1 MRTTVLLL
9 AALGSAIVIGSATA
23 GSTTAVS
30 NTATCQGALSWKRAA
45 SLEGSTQTFTGRVAG
60 TKFALSSNRSPT
72 FLDVGNRYPN
82 PNRLSLVIWIENR
95 AAFGHPE
102 TKYRGKRVCVRG
114 RVADYRG
121 APEIVLRRTSQIRIA
136 G

>member
-1 MRTTVLLL
+1 MKAIAFLL
-9 AALGSAIVIGSATA
+9 AALAGAATIGSATA
-23 GSTTAVS
+23 SSRTLGH

-45 SLEGSTQTFTGRVAG
+45 ALEGTVHTFTGRVAS
-60 TKFALSSNRSPT
+60 TKYAVSSNGSPT
-72 FLDVGNRYPN
+72 FLDVGNSYPN

-102 TKYRGKRVCVRG
+102 RTYRGKRICVRG
-114 RVADYRG
+114 RATDYRG
-121 APEIVLRRTSQIRIA
+121 TPEIVLRRPSQIKIV

>member
-1 MRTTVLLL
+1 MKTTAVLL
-9 AALGSAIVIGSATA
+9 AALAGAVTIGSATA
-23 GSTTAVS
+23 SSGTIAS
-30 NTATCQGALSWKRAA
+30 NTGTCQGALSWKRAA
-45 SLEGSTQTFTGRVAG
+45 TLEGTVHTFTGRVAG
-60 TKFALSSNRSPT
+60 TKYAASSTGSPT

-102 TKYRGKRVCVRG
+102 QTYRGKRICVRG
-114 RVADYRG
+114 RATDYRG
-121 APEIVLRRTSQIRIA
+121 TPEIILRRPSQIKIV